1 MELIFDDSFRFL
13 SNIEQSSNDL
23 NVSFGD
29 VILERNVKIAQNT
42 ALLNQK
48 WQDYLAGDSAE
59 RIKVMNEVLTGP
71 LTDTEKQ
78 EFLKRVEN
86 LRKSPSG
93 LSGSF
98 DNPGQ
103 QMVQESNMVGEAGA
117 KASSIMETKEQVL
130 SRLRPYMS
138 DQEINDILVLFME
151 KIMLPYGETVKRL
164 EFAIKKAQEARV
176 APKKVIEFLAAHYG
190 EKLQMGS
197 TTAII
202 DQATELQK
210 LNPTVDVFGLLK
222 DSSLGNQPDISQI
235 ILMKDPDSRLV
246 MNNLISLSQS
256 SIPEQSEQIRRQFQR
271 SKDILDNY
279 TQKVNLQKAI
289 VDMMQTEEMNLAVSR
304 YVANGSDIFKGLM
317 TSPLFRAIRSMYYDL
332 QAAKITMN
340 QLSSFVVDTTPSNP
354 RVTPYQAQE
363 SPGSQLYTPPAGNQ
377 RFNQIADELRFIK
390 IAEGQ
395 KKTILAQT
403 SSAISNQ
410 SFTPSQTPGNAPSPL
425 AGTGF
430 QPMPQTGQ
438 FGYGTT
444 QTTTSPEVKKQAN
457 NFFIQQFDK
466 AIEDITGMFGKANP
480 VLQKVLEFFRS
491 GLQAIVEAL
500 SRGAE
505 DIMGVVNQA
514 LENVIKQI
522 SSFDWRNIFTNFANN
537 IQKFTTKGDK
547 TAEDPETA
555 RESSNN
561 SLIRLSQYFPQNQ
574 ANTPNKVRVGVALDI
589 LAMVAVALALW
600 AGGTGKAIMSV
611 LRSGG
616 AIDVIVTGA
625 IMLGSFIKNYVQQ
638 IVQQFGWGSYGKK
651 APAASQYFDRN
662 GNLTNDG
669 KQRLINAKNTRISLG
684 FSIQEDNALAKAT
697 LQRSLNKTAVQTKLD
712 ALTKQMNQNVFLG
725 DKTDSTPNMLPEQLQ
740 TKVKEFVDFVRQV
753 EKSTRAEL
761 RIAETAIARGMSKYD
776 PNQKIQAQNVLAE
789 IKSDLIYFQSLISEY
804 SSSAL
809 IMANLQ
815 RKRKLLQKLG
825 PIQKRVALLQ
835 KMGIS
840 GAALITSPEG
850 LLQQVSR
857 IRQEEAEALSKL
869 RAEYQKK
876 IDLLRNPDKAQ
887 SQFNIPTETGTTKI
901 PSPPL
906 PPTQPV
912 PGV

>member
-1 MELIFDDSFRFL
+1 MEFIFDDSFRFL
-13 SNIEQSSNDL
+13 SNVEQSSNDI
-23 NVSFGD
+23 NISFGN
-29 VILERNVKIAQNT
+29 VILEKSIKTAQNT
-42 ALLNQK
+42 AFLNQK
-48 WQDYLAGDSAE
+48 WQDYIAGNSDE
-59 RIKVMNEVLTGP
+59 RLKVINEVMTGP

-78 EFLKRVEN
+78 EFIKRVEN
-86 LRKSPSG
+86 LRKPS
-93 LSGSF
+93 SGMGGNVE
-98 DNPGQ
+98 NPAQ
-103 QMVQESNMVGEAGA
+103 QIAQEANLVGEAGS
-117 KASSIMETKEQVL
+117 KASTIMETKEQVL
-130 SRLRPYMS
+130 ARLRPYMS
-138 DQEINDILVLFME
+138 DKEINDILVLFME
-151 KIMLPYGETVKRL
+151 KISLPYGETVKRL
-164 EFAIKKAQEARV
+164 EYAIKKAQEARV

-190 EKLQMGS
+190 EKVQMGS

-210 LNPTVDVFGLLK
+210 LNPTVDVFGILK

-256 SIPEQSEQIRRQFQR
+256 NIPEQSEQIRRQFQK

-304 YVANGSDIFKGLM
+304 YISYGSDIFKYLM
-317 TSPLFRAIRSMYYDL
+317 TSPLFRAIRSMYYDI
-332 QAAKITMN
+332 QAAKITLN
-340 QLSSFVVDTTPSNP
+340 QLSSFVVDTTPTNP
-354 RVTPYQAQE
+354 RISPYQSQE

-377 RFNQIADELRFIK
+377 RFNQITDELRFIK
-390 IAEGQ
+390 IAEDQ
-395 KKTILAQT
+395 KKTIIAQT
-403 SSAISNQ
+403 SSVISNP
-410 SFTPSQTPGNAPSPL
+410 SFTPTQTPGNAPQPL

-438 FGYGTT
+438 FGYGSTGGFPT
-444 QTTTSPEVKKQAN
+444 PEAKKQAEN
-457 NFFIQQFDK
+457 VLTQNFNK
-466 AIEDITGMFGKANP
+466 ALDDLKKMFGKNDI
-480 VLQKVLEFFRS
+480 LDQVLEFFRDGLLKIIQGISS
-491 GLQAIVEAL
+491 GTQ
-500 SRGAE
+500 
-505 DIMGVVNQA
+505 DIMKLVSGILEDVIQKIQNFNWDSLFDNVVNKIQS
-514 LENVIKQI
+514 VT
-522 SSFDWRNIFTNFANN
+522 TNPY
-537 IQKFTTKGDK
+537 K
-547 TAEDPETA
+547 TSEDPDTTN
-555 RESSNN
+555 RINSSN
-561 SLIRLSQYFPQNQ
+561 SFVKIGQYSPQTQ
-574 ANTPNKVRVGVALDI
+574 ADTTTGLRYGLVLDVVAI
-589 LAMVAVALALW
+589 ITTSLALFS
-600 AGGTGKAIMSV
+600 GGTGKAI
-611 LRSGG
+611 LDTLKAGK
-616 AIDVIVTGA
+616 AFDVIITGV
-625 IMLGSFIKNYVQQ
+625 IMIISFIKNYVQQ
-638 IVQQFGWGSYGKK
+638 ICVQFGWGYNKR
-651 APAASQYFDRN
+651 APASSLYFDKD
-662 GNLTNDG
+662 GKLTDDG